1 MNSIPQ
7 LIEAGVTLFTSLIA
21 NLPTIIVELVKAVP
35 QIITG
40 LVEAFG
46 KGIGSFVEIGANMV
60 KGLWEGIKSL
70 ASWLW
75 DKVSNWASN
84 LWNGI
89 LDFFGIHSPST
100 MFRDMIGKN
109 LVRGI
114 AVGVDVETPNLQDDL
129 QENLGSVTAGLEGTL
144 GAENAKLKVSGG
156 GFGSINLGGITF
168 HIDNFYN
175 STDKDMEKLT
185 EEAMECAE
193 EYIRRRGG
201 VFA

>member
-1 MNSIPQ
+1 
-7 LIEAGVTLFTSLIA
+7 
-21 NLPTIIVELVKAVP
+21 
-35 QIITG
+35 
-40 LVEAFG
+40 
-46 KGIGSFVEIGANMV
+46 
-60 KGLWEGIKSL
+60 
-70 ASWLW
+70 
-75 DKVSNWASN
+75 
-84 LWNGI
+84 
-89 LDFFGIHSPST
+89 

-114 AVGVDVETPNLQDDL
+114 AVGLDVETPNLQDDL

-144 GAENAKLKVSGG
+144 EAENAKLKVSGG

-175 STDKDMEKLT
+175 STDKDMEELT